1 MSKVIKL
8 KVIEQDGVR
17 TGILV
22 DLDTILHLLRID
34 ESQYSSKR
42 FIYDYQLR
50 PPDAVSRMTK
60 EDVKEK
66 LKLFGYTEEDAEK
79 ILEEL
84 EKLRMIRLASK

>member
-1 MSKVIKL
+1 MVKVIRL
-8 KVIEQDGVR
+8 KVIEQNGVR
-17 TGILV
+17 TEVLV

-34 ESQYSSKR
+34 ESQYNPRK
-42 FIYDYQLR
+42 FIYDYPLR
-50 PPDAVSRMTK
+50 PLDAISRMTK

-84 EKLRMIRLASK
+84 VKLKIRLASG